1 MAEILHWKLS
11 EFFTRFAP
19 RFVLGTTYTASPV
32 FFETSILPK
41 IKRERLEGAVLLCD
55 LKGFQMAAQE
65 VGALRAASTFY
76 SLVYPKLAGAF
87 HPKVWIMADDEQV
100 AVLCGSGNLTQ
111 SGFIE
116 NVEMFD
122 AFEVTRG
129 GNDKELCGEVIEF
142 VEGLLAMW
150 TTADQQLRPGLKAIA
165 SLIRVLRSLYES
177 NGPGSAR
184 SLWFLSS
191 FRGGFAQQ
199 LNEVI
204 KCRDLRVA
212 APYFGGGLTGVKNL
226 VESLEAETFEVF
238 PAKQGNGVDLEPKD
252 LEKWQGKTLRQL
264 ELQSSKSGSGPFAH
278 LKLYGIVDR
287 DGGCHSMTGS
297 VNGTIAALEGK
308 NVEAAILRK
317 IDKPTFD
324 KLFASHIPGKPPER
338 ESPDYSSDAIPW
350 VGIHAVIKG
359 PRLILSVDPGYQA
372 TLPLDQVSITW
383 ICGAKRESSSIG
395 KLFDGRT
402 MESLGD
408 DRFPPWLLADGN
420 ASALEINGIN
430 KSGEP
435 FRSFALVESF
445 ADLTATPL
453 QRNAVA
459 AMRALLSGDETPETA
474 GINAIWQLFDRTLTA
489 TGVDDELGH
498 GSGPSQATKDRPI
511 RVPIWPPEAAEE
523 RTGRQSSHE
532 GGDLAWFQK
541 ILYSLLREE
550 RKEGATAPNEMD
562 EGDTEDG
569 ESGRKEQPKSP
580 KPPKP
585 GDQLTGKV
593 RAWITAKGHY
603 DELEERLWS
612 AVVYARP
619 DFKGRRAPQYEM
631 PRKERLIPV
640 ASATFLVALM
650 LHPGRD
656 VIIKDQPIIERSEL
670 IASFLRL
677 MLDDRRQGEN
687 VAIPRDHPY
696 RYETFPP
703 ILQDIQMDPELEMD
717 RDFVTLFVALFALF
731 RTDATNGNRFP
742 LLEWLK
748 FRHFVGSALVLD
760 EPTRVEVLA
769 HARRYLLRGE
779 GAPHEE
785 ALRLSLDAMDQ
796 MSWEQFTGFQY
807 LNLIRSTSKNE
818 IALEHLTPEIQNWA
832 DFRRRLDRKSKGGSE
847 IVVNRFRPMC
857 AQSGCNNANIR
868 LPGMHQIGNL
878 IPCICPACGTALI
891 PDLLNEVTNRHG
903 H

>member
-1 MAEILHWKLS
+1 
-11 EFFTRFAP
+11 
-19 RFVLGTTYTASPV
+19 
-32 FFETSILPK
+32 
-41 IKRERLEGAVLLCD
+41 
-55 LKGFQMAAQE
+55 
-65 VGALRAASTFY
+65 
-76 SLVYPKLAGAF
+76 
-87 HPKVWIMADDEQV
+87 
-100 AVLCGSGNLTQ
+100 
-111 SGFIE
+111 
-116 NVEMFD
+116 
-122 AFEVTRG
+122 
-129 GNDKELCGEVIEF
+129 
-142 VEGLLAMW
+142 
-150 TTADQQLRPGLKAIA
+150 
-165 SLIRVLRSLYES
+165 
-177 NGPGSAR
+177 
-184 SLWFLSS
+184 
-191 FRGGFAQQ
+191 
-199 LNEVI
+199 
-204 KCRDLRVA
+204 
-212 APYFGGGLTGVKNL
+212 
-226 VESLEAETFEVF
+226 
-238 PAKQGNGVDLEPKD
+238 
-252 LEKWQGKTLRQL
+252 
-264 ELQSSKSGSGPFAH
+264 
-278 LKLYGIVDR
+278 LYGIVDR

-317 IDKPTFD
+317 IDKPTFE
-324 KLFASHIPGKPPER
+324 KLFTSHIPGKPLER
-338 ESPDYSSDAIPW
+338 ESLDYSSDAIPW

-359 PRLILSVDPGYQA
+359 PRLMLSVDPGYQA

-383 ICGAKRESSSIG
+383 ICGAKRESTFIG
-395 KLFDGRT
+395 KLFDGRM
-402 MESLGD
+402 MESLED
-408 DRFPPWLLADGN
+408 DRFPRWLLETGN
-420 ASALEINGIN
+420 ASALQIAGITN
-430 KSGEP
+430 SGNS

-453 QRNAVA
+453 QRNAAA

-474 GINAIWQLFDRTLTA
+474 GINAIWQLFERTLNA
-489 TGVDDELGH
+489 ADVDEELCQ
-498 GSGPSQATKDRPI
+498 GSGASHATKDRPI

-523 RTGRQSSHE
+523 RTGRQSSHG

-541 ILYSLLREE
+541 ILNSLLREE
-550 RKEGATAPNEMD
+550 RKEDSTAPNEMD

-569 ESGRKEQPKSP
+569 ESGRREQPKSP
-580 KPPKP
+580 TPPKTSDLP
-585 GDQLTGKV
+585 TGKV
-593 RAWITAKGHY
+593 RAWLIAKGHY
-603 DELEERLWS
+603 DVLEERLRS

-656 VIIKDQPIIERSEL
+656 VVVKDEPIMERSEL

-677 MLDDRRQGEN
+677 MLDDRRQGDN

-703 ILQDIQMDPELEMD
+703 ILQDIQMDPELEME
-717 RDFVTLFVALFALF
+717 RDFVTLFVALFALLH
-731 RTDATNGNRFP
+731 TDAANGDRFP

-748 FRHFVGSALVLD
+748 FRHFVGNALVLD

-796 MSWEQFTGFQY
+796 MSWVQFTGFQY
-807 LNLIRSTSKNE
+807 LNLIRSASKNGLD
-818 IALEHLTPEIQNWA
+818 LEQVTPEIENWS
-832 DFRRRLDRKSKGGSE
+832 DFKRRLERRSKGDSE

-868 LPGMHQIGNL
+868 LPGMSQIGNL